1 MSQISSSP
9 GADVKLTRVFS
20 RTPSSWDPQDDL
32 LLRHL
37 KEQQKLGWKEI
48 ASHFAHRTPNAC
60 QFRWRRL
67 RSGSLKNSTNSP
79 TPTSGANTP
88 NSTGVAASNS
98 IAAVSSNEQDS
109 SSNSASPPPVASSGQ
124 HLVTKFSSIPNKNN
138 SSSPKLK
145 EAKKTQPI
153 NVPVYNQWT
162 FHSSNLSSTNLAS
175 SKASSNFKDS
185 PDPLSSSLISLH
197 SDSDDI
203 EDDDEDSD
211 DKINTSAVL
220 LDSTIT
226 ITKDSSPSNW
236 SMEEDELLITRRRRA
251 LSFAE
256 LSILLPSRT
265 EDEIWSRI
273 DQLDKKTK
281 TKRSNS
287 SRSHSHPHPLHTPSH
302 QSPKPSSFT
311 RSYSSSS
318 QTSISSNNP
327 LLSSSTSNSSSN
339 FFLTQDSTRS
349 KSFSYIT
356 PYIQSTDRYNLR
368 KNSITNS
375 IQESSRTRSNSFLQQ
390 PHQQSTTTR
399 SSIISNERSLKRDD
413 SVSSTDLDEHDQG
426 LKIEPKLP
434 PLGSIF
440 NDLYTR

>member
-1 MSQISSSP
+1 MSELSSSP

-88 NSTGVAASNS
+88 ATSISTSATVTNNNGA
-98 IAAVSSNEQDS
+98 DP
-109 SSNSASPPPVASSGQ
+109 SSNSASPSAPPPPPLAKQEPNVSQ
-124 HLVTKFSSIPNKNN
+124 HLVTKFSSLPSKK
-138 SSSPKLK
+138 STSPKLK
-145 EAKKTQPI
+145 DSKKTQPI

-162 FHSSNLSSTNLAS
+162 FHTSTLSSNMSS
-175 SKASSNFKDS
+175 SKNTPTFKDS
-185 PDPLSSSLISLH
+185 PDPLSSSLNFSNSE
-197 SDSDDI
+197 SDSE
-203 EDDDEDSD
+203 EDKFNS
-211 DKINTSAVL
+211 SAVL
-220 LDSTIT
+220 IETSL
-226 ITKDSSPSNW
+226 SSGRRPEVLAEEKW
-236 SMEEDELLITRRRRA
+236 TPEEDELLLTRRKRA

-265 EDEIWSRI
+265 EPQIWSRI
-273 DQLDKKTK
+273 DELDKKTVVKTTAK

-287 SRSHSHPHPLHTPSH
+287 SRSHSHPHPIHTPSH
-302 QSPKPSSFT
+302 AKPPSSSTFT

-318 QTSISSNNP
+318 QTSISSSNP
-327 LLSSSTSNSSSN
+327 ILSSSMNSTSN
-339 FFLTQDSTRS
+339 FFLSQDSTRS

-356 PYIQSTDRYNLR
+356 PYSQSTDRYNLR
-368 KNSITNS
+368 KNSITA
-375 IQESSRTRSNSFLQQ
+375 QESRTRSNSFLQQ
-390 PHQQSTTTR
+390 PKEQHQLSEKREGST
-399 SSIISNERSLKRDD
+399 SSELE
-413 SVSSTDLDEHDQG
+413 DEEA

-434 PLGSIF
+434 HLETIF
-440 NDLYTR
+440 NDFYTR

>member
-1 MSQISSSP
+1 MSELSSSP
-9 GADVKLTRVFS
+9 TSDVKLTRVFS

-67 RSGSLKNSTNSP
+67 RSGSLKTNTNSP

-88 NSTGVAASNS
+88 NTQSNS
-98 IAAVSSNEQDS
+98 ITGNNESSP
-109 SSNSASPPPVASSGQ
+109 SNSASPPPSSSGTSINTPLINSKQ
-124 HLVTKFSSIPNKNN
+124 ISEPLVSKFSSLPTNKTT
-138 SSSPKLK
+138 SSPKLK
-145 EAKKTQPI
+145 DKKTQPI

-162 FHSSNLSSTNLAS
+162 FHTSTLSNNDKQPQNNIS
-175 SKASSNFKDS
+175 FKDS
-185 PDPLSSSLISLH
+185 PDPLSSSLNSL
-197 SDSDDI
+197 DSDD
-203 EDDDEDSD
+203 E
-211 DKINTSAVL
+211 KNSAVM
-220 LDSTIT
+220 DSNTIQDWT
-226 ITKDSSPSNW
+226 ND
-236 SMEEDELLITRRRRA
+236 EDELLITRRSRA

-265 EDEIWSRI
+265 ESEIHNRI
-273 DQLDKKTK
+273 DELDKKTK

-287 SRSHSHPHPLHTPSH
+287 TRSHQHPHPIHTPSH
-302 QSPKPSSFT
+302 QNQQQQQQQPSSFT

-318 QTSISSNNP
+318 QTS
-327 LLSSSTSNSSSN
+327 LASSSLTSTSQ
-339 FFLTQDSTRS
+339 FFLSQDSTRS

-356 PYIQSTDRYNLR
+356 PYSQSTDRYNLR

-375 IQESSRTRSNSFLQQ
+375 LLDSKSRSNSFLQQ
-390 PHQQSTTTR
+390 PPPQRPVVEESQRDNSSSDEGDTT
-399 SSIISNERSLKRDD
+399 E
-413 SVSSTDLDEHDQG
+413 QG
-426 LKIEPKLP
+426 QIKIEPKLP

-440 NDLYTR
+440 NDLYSR